1 MGGSNR
7 FDDGSERS
15 DSIRMKRVK
24 TGELL
29 YRPRLEKAVSYLQHH
44 VQPILLE
51 NTRLICPV
59 SFSVSINHYARMI
72 ISVMLDRNDEE
83 DDQYLISGIAY
94 TIELIH
100 KEHVLVRKETN
111 CELLP
116 PAVIAEKLVKQME
129 KYDLSHLFFCIHC
142 GEELVERTK
151 DCCASCDM
159 YKITYHDMCP
169 ICHDDD
175 YFVTPSVWAAL
186 DCGHVFH
193 RHCILPIKEYAPNRI
208 RCPMCRK
215 EQVAMSEVL

>member
-1 MGGSNR
+1 
-7 FDDGSERS
+7 
-15 DSIRMKRVK
+15 MKRVK

-44 VQPILLE
+44 MEALLLE
-51 NTRLICPV
+51 HTRLICPV
-59 SFSVSINHYARMI
+59 HFSVSINHYARMVI
-72 ISVMLDRNDEE
+72 GVVLDRNDEE

-94 TIELIH
+94 TIELTDSH
-100 KEHVLVRKETN
+100 HDFVKEQTN
-111 CELLP
+111 CELAAP
-116 PAVIAEKLVKQME
+116 SVIAEKLVKQME

-142 GEELVERTK
+142 GEEFVERTK
-151 DCCASCDM
+151 DCCISCDM

-193 RHCILPIKEYAPNRI
+193 RHCILQIKEYSPHRI

-215 EQVAMSEVL
+215 EQEPFSEVL